1 MLTEN
6 KYTIWAPTV
15 VCLVILAIIYFFKL
29 NVSLFYAINSS
40 SQHIGMLWA
49 HITILGD
56 GLLAAILMLP
66 FLRKHHK
73 IVWAMLWTAIIFNLM
88 LHGLK
93 EGLNVPRPPKVLPH
107 DTFYIIG
114 PALKQHAF
122 PSGHTMTAAA
132 VAGVIALGLKN
143 KWLQF
148 CLFVA
153 ATLVGLSRI
162 GVGVHWPADVLAGLA
177 IGWISAWLGWIISNN
192 IKIGSGFIFQ
202 LVIGVLL
209 IAMAVVWLVN
219 YNTRYPQTDWLKY
232 ELGILFL
239 VWGMWDYFQIIR
251 NRISV
256 WIKNISANT

>member
-6 KYTIWAPTV
+6 KYIIWTPPV
-15 VCLVILAIIYFFKL
+15 VCLVILAIVYFCKL

-40 SQHIGMLWA
+40 SKHIGMLWA

-73 IVWAMLWTAIIFNLM
+73 IVWAMLWTALIFNLI

-93 EGLNVPRPPKVLPH
+93 EGLNVPRPPKLLPH
-107 DTFYIIG
+107 DTFFIIG

-122 PSGHTMTAAA
+122 PSGHTATAAA
-132 VAGVIALGLKN
+132 VAGVIAFGLKN
-143 KWLQF
+143 RGLQLS
-148 CLFVA
+148 LFAA
-153 ATLVGLSRI
+153 ATMVGLSRI
-162 GVGVHWPADVLAGLA
+162 GVGVHWPTDVLAGLS
-177 IGWISAWLGWIISNN
+177 IGWISAWLGWIISNE

-202 LVIGVLL
+202 LIIGVLL
-209 IAMAVVWLVN
+209 IAMAAVWLVN

-232 ELGILFL
+232 GLGILFL
-239 VWGMWDYFQIIR
+239 VWGMWNYFQIIQ
-251 NRISV
+251 NRTSV
-256 WIKNISANT
+256 QTKDTPANT